1 VRLLL
6 DTRVLLWWLANDER
20 LTKGALRTIAGAE
33 VYVSAASAWEIA
45 IKSALG
51 KLRIPQDLEDQIR
64 ASRFRELPVTIAH
77 ATVAAQL
84 PQLHKDPFDRMLI
97 AQAFQESLTLLTN
110 DAKLAYYPA
119 RVMRVENL

>member
-1 VRLLL
+1 MKLLL
-6 DTRVLLWWLANDER
+6 DTHVLLWWLAKDAR
-20 LTKGALRTIAGAE
+20 LTRGALRTIGDAE

-45 IKSALG
+45 IKTAIG
-51 KLRIPQDLEDQIR
+51 KLRTPEDLESQLR
-64 ASRFRELPVTIAH
+64 QSRFRELPVTIAH
-77 ATVAAQL
+77 ATLAAHL

-110 DAKLAYYPA
+110 DAKLAHYPA